1 MNSRGVRLDK
11 AALFEA
17 LGYAPHAGQLEIHR
31 SNARFRVVSCGV
43 RFGKST
49 LAIYECLAEMMAPR
63 AESIGW
69 VVAPTY
75 DLSERIFGRVL
86 AVVNKRL
93 KHRIRLISERD
104 RRVVLVN
111 AGGGRSELRAKS
123 ADNSDSLLGEGL
135 DYVVVDEAARLDA
148 TIWHEHLSQRLLDR
162 RGRALLISTPN
173 GWDWFAHLH
182 RRGQKGRDP
191 DVQSWSGASW
201 RNPALDRE
209 LIEVERARLSADA
222 FAALYG
228 GEFVGEDPF
237 PCDVCHGPSPD
248 VIGLVLLH
256 DDETLAE
263 CATCGKPVDAAGH
276 TLVRREPSGQSTF
289 QSIRLIHRAG
299 CRVLLPPEQAGG
311 GRGGL
316 RIEVGERGRAVVEVD
331 G

>member
-1 MNSRGVRLDK
+1 MSSRGVRLDK

-17 LGYAPHAGQLEIHR
+17 LAYTPHAGQLEIHR

-49 LAIYECLAEMMAPR
+49 LAIYECVAEMMAPR

-86 AVVNKRL
+86 AVVNKHL
-93 KHRIRLISERD
+93 KHRIKLISERD
-104 RRVVLVN
+104 RRVVIVN
-111 AGGGRSELRAKS
+111 AGGGKSELRAKS

-148 TIWHEHLSQRLLDR
+148 EIWHEHLSQRLLDR

-182 RRGQKGRDP
+182 RRGQKGRDAE
-191 DVQSWSGASW
+191 VTSWSGASW
-201 RNPALDRE
+201 RNPALDRA
-209 LIEVERARLSADA
+209 LIDAERARLSADA
-222 FAALYG
+222 FASLYG

-237 PCDVCHGPSPD
+237 PCDACHGPSPD
-248 VIGLVLLH
+248 VIGMVVLTEH
-256 DDETLAE
+256 EELAE
-263 CATCGKPVDAAGH
+263 CAACGQPVDAKGK
-276 TLVRREPSGQSTF
+276 TLVRRSAGGMTEF
-289 QSIRLIHRAG
+289 QSIRLIPRQDCEEPVATIAARRPG
-299 CRVLLPPEQAGG
+299 PNWLPQPGDDVVLRLE
-311 GRGGL
+311 
-316 RIEVGERGRAVVEVD
+316 
-331 G
+331 

>member
-31 SNARFRVVSCGV
+31 SNARYRVVSCGV

-49 LAIYECLAEMMAPR
+49 LAIYECIAELMAPR

-86 AVVNKRL
+86 SVVNKRL
-93 KHRIRLISERD
+93 KHRIKLISERD
-104 RRVVLVN
+104 RRVVIVN
-111 AGGGRSELRAKS
+111 AGGGKSELRAKS

-148 TIWHEHLSQRLLDR
+148 AIWHEHLSQRLLDR

-182 RRGQKGRDP
+182 RRGQKGRDAE
-191 DVQSWSGASW
+191 VKSWSGASW
-201 RNPALDRE
+201 RNPALDRA
-209 LIEVERARLSADA
+209 LIEAERARLSADA

-248 VIGLVLLH
+248 VTGMVLLRE
-256 DDETLAE
+256 DEELAE
-263 CATCGKPVDAAGH
+263 CRECGKPVDGAGH

-289 QSIRLIHRAG
+289 VSITLIHREG
-299 CRVLLPPEQAGG
+299 CKVHLPPGAAGDG
-311 GRGGL
+311 QDGVL
-316 RIEVGERGRAVVEVD
+316 IEAGDRERAVVEVD